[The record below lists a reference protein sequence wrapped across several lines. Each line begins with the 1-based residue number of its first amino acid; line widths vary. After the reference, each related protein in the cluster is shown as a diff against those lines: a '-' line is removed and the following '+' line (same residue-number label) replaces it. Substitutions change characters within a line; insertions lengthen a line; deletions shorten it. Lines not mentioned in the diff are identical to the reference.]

1 MSRAPPPAPR
11 GHAATATP
19 LPARLTSPPPRPRPL
34 RRHCHRLRRACSA
47 PYWSRRV
54 AAPATERGRL
64 RSRQRRRGGDSPRS
78 RPSSE
83 RVSLRLTSVFG
94 DRGPTVTSEPAGRRS
109 RGGPAGAPRRWAV
122 GLSREQQEGERTPP
136 PGSLGPPGRRGAER
150 PRGGAAGGS
159 GGAFPRPVPASRGR
173 SPAEQ
178 RAAGDPSRHREL
190 AWRSPTRPPPMMTRT
205 LSIPRPRGDT
215 PNPPTTLGGTRSL
228 GDTLQQGDTH
238 SLGDTL
244 QQGGTHSQGWPCP
257 PCLFDLVMMA
267 LVMVPPSNQP
277 TGTTGRSGILSSAS
291 SPVRSFVQRNVAIYY
306 ASYAVFLVT
315 YLMLAC
321 CQGPR
326 RRFPWNII
334 LLSIFTLAMGLM
346 TGTIASMYRTNAVLI
361 AILITAI
368 VAIIV
373 TIFCFQT
380 KVDFTSCPGLFCVL
394 GIVVMVT
401 GIVTAIVLS
410 FKYVPWLHMLYAAI
424 GAIAFTLFLAYDT
437 QLVLGN
443 RKNTLSP
450 EEYVYGALTIYTD
463 IIYIFT
469 FMLQIVGR
477 D

>member
-1 MSRAPPPAPR
+1 MAMPTMPIRF
-11 GHAATATP
+11 GDDGIGDG
-19 LPARLTSPPPRPRPL
+19 SPFQSVDWDDRKV
-34 RRHCHRLRRACSA
+34 RHTFIRKVYAII
-47 PYWSRRV
+47 
-54 AAPATERGRL
+54 
-64 RSRQRRRGGDSPRS
+64 
-78 RPSSE
+78 
-83 RVSLRLTSVFG
+83 SLQLLVTVGIISVF
-94 DRGPTVTSEPAGRRS
+94 TFV
-109 RGGPAGAPRRWAV
+109 
-122 GLSREQQEGERTPP
+122 
-136 PGSLGPPGRRGAER
+136 
-150 PRGGAAGGS
+150 
-159 GGAFPRPVPASRGR
+159 
-173 SPAEQ
+173 
-178 RAAGDPSRHREL
+178 
-190 AWRSPTRPPPMMTRT
+190 
-205 LSIPRPRGDT
+205 
-215 PNPPTTLGGTRSL
+215 
-228 GDTLQQGDTH
+228 
-238 SLGDTL
+238 
-244 QQGGTHSQGWPCP
+244 
-257 PCLFDLVMMA
+257 
-267 LVMVPPSNQP
+267 
-277 TGTTGRSGILSSAS
+277 

-315 YLMLAC
+315 YLVLAC

-361 AILITAI
+361 AMLITAI

-450 EEYVYGALTIYTD
+450 EEYIYGALTIYTD
-463 IIYIFT
+463 IVYIFT
-469 FMLQIVGR
+469 FILQIVGR